1 MTAARGHDAA
11 TLSFYA
17 KEAAVYAETSDRSGP
32 TKALTRFMAEL
43 PAGARVLDLGCGTG
57 RDTLVMCAAGFDVVP
72 ADGSPEMAQ
81 ELAKRGG
88 PPVHVVLFENL
99 EWVAEFDAVWANAS
113 LLHTPR
119 SAIIDVL
126 CRINRALKPGGKLF
140 ASFKAGGKEGRDA
153 LNRYYN
159 YPDRAELAGWFDYG
173 GWTQIEIEEK
183 RGGGYDG
190 KPTDWLDVRALKQT
204 DR

>member
-1 MTAARGHDAA
+1 MAARGHDAE
-11 TLSFYA
+11 TLGFYA
-17 KEAAVYAETSDRSGP
+17 KEAAVYAEMSDRSGP
-32 TKALTRFMAEL
+32 SKALTRFMAEL

-72 ADGSPEMAQ
+72 ADGSPEMTQ

-88 PPVHVVLFENL
+88 PPGHVVLFENL
-99 EWVAEFDAVWANAS
+99 EWEAEFDAVWANAS

-119 SAIIDVL
+119 HAIAGVL
-126 CRINRALKPGGKLF
+126 RRINRALRPGGKLF

-159 YPDRAELAGWFDYG
+159 YPDRAQLTGWFGDSG
-173 GWTQIEIEEK
+173 GWAQIEIEEK
-183 RGGGYDG
+183 KGGGYDG

-204 DR
+204 TR